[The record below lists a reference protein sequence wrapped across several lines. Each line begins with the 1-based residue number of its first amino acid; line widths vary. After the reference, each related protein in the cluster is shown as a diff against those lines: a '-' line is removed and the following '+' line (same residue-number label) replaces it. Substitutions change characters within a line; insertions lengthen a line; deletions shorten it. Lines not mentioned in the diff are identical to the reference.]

1 MVDQHTVRAY
11 DKDLDLLERR
21 IAEMGGLAE
30 KMVIDA
36 VDALASG
43 DTALAHQVVE
53 TDPRLDTL
61 QREIEEQ
68 ATLTIARRQP
78 VAIDLREI
86 IGAIRVAG
94 DLERVGDL
102 AKNIARRSVKIGV
115 ESRVPR
121 AIVGIK
127 HMNEFATE
135 LMKDVLDAYAQ
146 RDVERALDV
155 WERDVE
161 LDALEDSVFR
171 DLLTHMMEDPRNI
184 TFCAHLLFCSKNI
197 ERIGD
202 HATNIAE
209 TVVYLVTGST
219 LPTERPHGRQ
229 RADIEADAAPG
240 RTTSLR
246 AWFIRAPRSCRPRF
260 RRPARRAAARS
271 AESNPS
277 PDRPRSRRCWSRDR
291 RSARCSSS
299 KTEDGRRT

>member
-1 MVDQHTVRAY
+1 M
-11 DKDLDLLERR
+11 
-21 IAEMGGLAE
+21 
-30 KMVIDA
+30 
-36 VDALASG
+36 
-43 DTALAHQVVE
+43 
-53 TDPRLDTL
+53 
-61 QREIEEQ
+61 
-68 ATLTIARRQP
+68 TIARRQP

-127 HMNEFATE
+127 HMNDFATE

-155 WERDVE
+155 WERDVD

-219 LPTERPHGRQ
+219 LPTDRPHGRQ
-229 RADIEADAAPG
+229 GTDLETDAG
-240 RTTSLR
+240 GEL
-246 AWFIRAPRSCRPRF
+246 
-260 RRPARRAAARS
+260 
-271 AESNPS
+271 
-277 PDRPRSRRCWSRDR
+277 
-291 RSARCSSS
+291 
-299 KTEDGRRT
+299 